1 MKKKIEAILWLLG
14 MCGLLAFLISPL
26 AAAISFV
33 LATITFLL
41 VGDVSVKTLTVARY
55 RYQKKT
61 SDGLSS
67 RLRIIQYS
75 VPAHAFVR

>member
-1 MKKKIEAILWLLG
+1 MKKKMEAILWLLG

-41 VGDVSVKTLTVARY
+41 VGDGKRKDADSSSVQVS
-55 RYQKKT
+55 KK
-61 SDGLSS
+61 D
-67 RLRIIQYS
+67 
-75 VPAHAFVR
+75 